1 MSRRVGQPKCGRA
14 HTESRNS
21 GRAESGPGSERVFA
35 WARIESRH
43 YKQGVSF
50 RLKVKVFLLM

>member
-21 GRAESGPGSERVFA
+21 GRAESGPGRKCNER
-35 WARIESRH
+35 ECLHGPGS
-43 YKQGVSF
+43 
-50 RLKVKVFLLM
+50 KVDITNRVLVLD